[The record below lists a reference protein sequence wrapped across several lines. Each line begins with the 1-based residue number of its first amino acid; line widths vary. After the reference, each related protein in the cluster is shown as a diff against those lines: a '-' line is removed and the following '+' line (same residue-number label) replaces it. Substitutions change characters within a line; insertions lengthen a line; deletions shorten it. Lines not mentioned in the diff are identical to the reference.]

1 MKTLMLVRHAKS
13 SWKERGLPDHERPL
27 NKRGR
32 RDAPMMGE
40 RLARRGVEV
49 DLIIC
54 SSATRAVATAEAM
67 GEALEYAW
75 DEIVVEERL
84 YEAYAEEI
92 LEVIEGQDDWV
103 DHLMLI
109 GHNPGLTT
117 LANRLSSHGIEN
129 VPTSAVVEL
138 RYDIEGWTEVG
149 DVEPVEVGFDYP
161 KKRHR

>member
-40 RLARRGVEV
+40 RLAQRGVEV
-49 DLIIC
+49 DLIVS

-67 GEALEYAW
+67 AEALDYAW
-75 DEIVVEERL
+75 DEIVVDERL
-84 YEAYAEEI
+84 YEAYAEET
-92 LEVIEGQDDWV
+92 LEVIEEQDEWV

-109 GHNPGLTT
+109 GHNPGLTV
-117 LANRLSSHGIEN
+117 LANYLSSHDLEN
-129 VPTSAVVEL
+129 VPTCGVVEL
-138 RYDIEGWTEVG
+138 RYDIERWAEVG
-149 DVEPVEVGFDYP
+149 DAEPVEVDFDYP
-161 KKRHR
+161 KKRDG